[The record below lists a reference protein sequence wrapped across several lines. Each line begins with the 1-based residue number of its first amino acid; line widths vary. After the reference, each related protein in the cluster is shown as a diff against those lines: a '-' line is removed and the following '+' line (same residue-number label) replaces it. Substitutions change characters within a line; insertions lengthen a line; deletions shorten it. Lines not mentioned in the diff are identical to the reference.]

1 MDETHAN
8 TVPASEEKEPSV
20 NDLAFERIRRIWDNK
35 RKEEHVAKTHCSY
48 CDKRGSQRKPL
59 QTCSHCKA
67 ARYCDTDCQRADF
80 RAGHKDECKGFAR
93 LPNTM
98 AFQYEPNPEERFPH
112 HPIFAH
118 AHADDVGCVG
128 TR

>member
-59 QTCSHCKA
+59 QTCSHCKWVKYSLSLLNV
-67 ARYCDTDCQRADF
+67 R
-80 RAGHKDECKGFAR
+80 
-93 LPNTM
+93 
-98 AFQYEPNPEERFPH
+98 
-112 HPIFAH
+112 
-118 AHADDVGCVG
+118 
-128 TR
+128 